1 MSAKTRTA
9 RTAAITLAAAILAG
23 SALSAGGCRT
33 AMRGAGY
40 KRLISSYAEAV
51 KLEDLTAQRLAEEEA
66 AGADEARLAK
76 IRALHEEVS
85 TLSSRWHDSL
95 DRRRR
100 EGWNR
105 TTMNICWGK
114 YTALF
119 PDARPLREEYR
130 QQRRIE
136 IDELRSRRTPLTHDQ
151 RLPWAPPAH
160 DPLPYSQKIW
170 PGPVERK
177 ALGLDEPT
185 YEGGA
190 KPTIEPYYEPTQPN
204 DGSTEELLRDLL
216 EDQGRS
222 GG

>member
-1 MSAKTRTA
+1 MMAQRRTA
-9 RTAAITLAAAILAG
+9 RTAITLAAAVLAT
-23 SALSAGGCRT
+23 AFLSAGGCRT

-51 KLEDLTAQRLAEEEA
+51 KLQDLTAGRLAEEEA
-66 AGADEARLAK
+66 AGADEARLDK
-76 IRALHEEVS
+76 IRSLHAEVS
-85 TLSSRWHDSL
+85 TLADRWHDSL
-95 DRRRR
+95 DLRRR

-114 YTALF
+114 YTRLF
-119 PDARPLREEYR
+119 PDARSLREEYR
-130 QQRRIE
+130 RQRRIE

-160 DPLPYSQKIW
+160 DPLPYGKKVW

-177 ALGLDEPT
+177 ALDLPAGQAGDR
-185 YEGGA
+185 
-190 KPTIEPYYEPTQPN
+190 PTIEPYYEPVEPN
-204 DGSTEELLRDLL
+204 NGSTEELLQDLL
-216 EDQGRS
+216 EDQPQSR